1 MVAMRRLVVGAVL
14 AGCSFTAPQSPA
26 PIADA
31 PPGSPDAAIDAQQL
45 QDGTNIPAD
54 WWDPAWTHRRLI
66 TIDNTSV
73 ATSLTAFPVL
83 ISLTSAG
90 FDYADTH
97 DSGADLRFIA
107 SDHTTVL
114 AYDVDTFN
122 GGGTSTFWV
131 AVDIPA
137 SPSPK
142 PTLWLYYD
150 NAAAPR
156 ATDAATV
163 WSTEVSV
170 HHLTDFT
177 DASGNGHDGA
187 AASMTSTPT
196 AVGGEIGGARSW
208 DGVNDQ
214 VLLPA
219 STAYDFT
226 TAMSMSLWTQVNA
239 FTADQWDCFICKA
252 DGAWRV
258 HRGSTTSHADFGT
271 TQASGND
278 NLDTTSNVT
287 GGAWHHIAVEY
298 DGTNKSIYFDGA
310 LEASE
315 AAMTIQVTSDPVD
328 FGENTGSADMRF
340 LTGLM
345 DEIRISSKKH
355 GAAWF
360 AAEYQTVADSTFATL
375 GDDQV
380 LPQ

>member
-1 MVAMRRLVVGAVL
+1 MRLWVVGAVL
-14 AGCSFTAPQSPA
+14 AGCNFSAAQGPVAT
-26 PIADA
+26 ADA
-31 PPGSPDAAIDAQQL
+31 PLGSADAAIDAQQL

-73 ATSLTAFPVL
+73 TSSLAAFPVL

-90 FDYADTH
+90 FDYGDTH
-97 DSGADLRFIA
+97 DGGADLRFIA

-114 AYDVDTFN
+114 PYDVDTFN

-150 NAAAPR
+150 NGAAPPATNAAA
-156 ATDAATV
+156 V

-187 AASMTSTPT
+187 ASSMNTTPT
-196 AVGGEIGGARSW
+196 IAGGKIGGARSW
-208 DGVNDQ
+208 DGVDDQ
-214 VLLPA
+214 VLIPA

-226 TAMSMSLWTQVNA
+226 TSMSVSLWAQVNA

-252 DGAWRV
+252 NAAWRV

-271 TQASGND
+271 TQASGTD

-310 LEASE
+310 LQASQP
-315 AAMTIQVTSDPVD
+315 ATTIEVTSDPVD
-328 FGENTGSADMRF
+328 FGENTGSGDVRF

-345 DEIRISSKKH
+345 DEIRISSKHH
-355 GAAWF
+355 GAPWF
-360 AAEYQTVADSTFATL
+360 AAEYQTVSDPTFATL
-375 GDDQV
+375 GADQA

>member
-1 MVAMRRLVVGAVL
+1 MMPMRRLVVGAVL
-14 AGCSFTAPQSPA
+14 AGCNFSSPQAPPA
-26 PIADA
+26 AADA
-31 PPGSPDAAIDAQQL
+31 PLVSPDAAIDAQRL
-45 QDGTNIPAD
+45 QDGTTIPAD

-66 TIDNTSV
+66 TIDNSSV
-73 ATSLTAFPVL
+73 ATPLAAFPVL

-90 FDYADTH
+90 FDYSDTH

-131 AVDIPA
+131 AVDIHA
-137 SPSPK
+137 SSSPK

-150 NAAAPR
+150 NAAAAH
-156 ATDAATV
+156 ATNAAAV

-187 AASMTSTPT
+187 APSMNTTPT
-196 AVGGEIGGARSW
+196 IVGGQIGGARSW
-208 DGVNDQ
+208 DGADDQ
-214 VLLPA
+214 VLLPV

-226 TAMSMSLWTQVNA
+226 TSMSVSLWTQVNA
-239 FTADQWDCFICKA
+239 FTADMWDCFICKA

-258 HRGSTTSHADFGT
+258 HRGDTTSHADFGT
-271 TQASGND
+271 TQSSGTD

-298 DGTNKSIYFDGA
+298 DGTTKSIYFDGA
-310 LEASE
+310 LQASQP
-315 AAMTIQVTSDPVD
+315 ATTIEVTTDPVD
-328 FGENTGSADMRF
+328 FGENTGSMDTRF

-345 DEIRISSKKH
+345 DEIRISSQTH

-360 AAEYQTVADSTFATL
+360 AAEYQTVTDPTFATL
-375 GDDQV
+375 GADQA